1 MLQRLFVHLSLA
13 LLFALTQMNVAT
25 HEISHLDDF
34 TQHSQQDKNTPNH
47 QCEQCIGHADIANGM
62 PSQAF
67 NFAIVHS
74 TLITPADSRSQFLT
88 TNHHSYSARAPPLSS

>member
-1 MLQRLFVHLSLA
+1 MLQRLFVHLSLV

-62 PSQAF
+62 PSLAF
-67 NFAIVHS
+67 NFAIIHS
-74 TLITPADSRSQFLT
+74 TSIVAVDSRSQFLT
-88 TNHHSYSARAPPLSS
+88 TYHQPYSARAPPLSS